1 MTVSAERLTAA
12 LADRYRIERELG
24 QGGMATVYLAQDL
37 RHDRKVA
44 LKVLKP
50 ELAAVLGAERFVVEI
65 KTTAALQHPHILPLF
80 DSGTADGFLYYVM
93 PYIQGETLR
102 NKLDRE
108 TQLGIDEA
116 VRITR
121 EVADALDYAHR
132 HGVIH
137 RDIKPENILLH
148 DGRPMV
154 ADFGIALA
162 VSAAA
167 GGRMTETGLSLG
179 TPHYMSPEQAT
190 AEKELTNRS
199 DIYSLGCVLYEMLTG
214 SPPHVG
220 ATAQQIVTK
229 IVMDVARPV
238 TELRK
243 SVPPNVAAAAS
254 KALEKLPADRFESA
268 KAFADA
274 LANPAFTATVSGRP
288 IVRTVGP
295 SFRLTAAL
303 GAATVLLAL
312 LAGWALL
319 RPIPRTEPEPVQ
331 FQLLGGPRLR
341 IQGNWTQPFA
351 VSDDGRTVVFTAD
364 TGGTSRL
371 WMRTLDDPKPRM
383 LEDTERGMQPAIS
396 PDGQWV
402 AFVVGNQVLRKVPL
416 ASGAATTLA
425 TVDGVTAA
433 IDWLSDDEIVLERF
447 GSGIHR
453 VSANGGVPKEWIPY
467 DTAGGEVGQRRP
479 FVLREAGTVRVLYAS
494 SSRDG
499 TTRLAIF
506 AAEDGRRQRLDL
518 DGIQALGMIDG
529 HLIYARGDGA
539 LMAVGFDAPGMR
551 LRGAPRQLR
560 ERVSSNATGTQV
572 ALSPAGTL
580 VYQVPTDGASR
591 LVQADTTGS
600 TTPVG
605 DQARAF
611 GASRFSPDGR
621 RIAVVIGERGA
632 GTDNIW
638 VVDRG
643 AGQMTRVTQGGNA
656 ALVDWTPDGRALV
669 FVRRG
674 SLWMQPIGAGGE
686 PSRLADSS
694 MRIVDASIV
703 PDGRSVVVMGP
714 RSQLLRV
721 ALDRPA
727 TPDTIVPP
735 YGLGTSLRAAWP
747 RVSPDG
753 RWVAFLHRNEYQ
765 VYVRSLVDGG
775 TFQVSD
781 EGGSDPVWG
790 NDATRLY
797 YHSVGEVIEAE
808 LRTTPAFEVLR
819 RRRLGALPPGAF
831 VHDVA
836 PDGQLLMLVPI
847 GQGTEVRVAVHWGTS
862 VRRALRAQGLT
873 ND

>member
-1 MTVSAERLTAA
+1 MSAVPERLAAA
-12 LADRYRIERELG
+12 LSDRYRIERELG

-37 RHDRKVA
+37 KHDRRVA

-102 NKLDRE
+102 TKLDRE
-108 TQLGIDEA
+108 TQLGVDEA

-190 AEKELTNRS
+190 AEKELTARS

-220 ATAQQIVTK
+220 ATAQQIVMK

-274 LANPAFTATVSGRP
+274 LTNPAFTSTTVGRP
-288 IVRTVGP
+288 VTRTVEP
-295 SFRLTAAL
+295 SYGLIAL
-303 GAATVLLAL
+303 AATSILLAL
-312 LAGWALL
+312 VAGWALL
-319 RPIPRTEPEPVQ
+319 RPRPVTEPEPVQ
-331 FQLLGGPRLR
+331 FQLASSPQFR

-351 VSDDGRTVVFTAD
+351 VSDDGRTIVFSAD
-364 TGGTSRL
+364 SGGTSRL

-383 LEDTERGMQPAIS
+383 LEDTERGMQPSIS
-396 PDGQWV
+396 PDGEWI
-402 AFVVGNQVLRKVPL
+402 AFVVGNHVLRKVRL
-416 ASGAATTLA
+416 AGGTGTTLA
-425 TVDGVTAA
+425 TIEGVTAA

-447 GSGIHR
+447 GSGIQR
-453 VSANGGVPKEWIPY
+453 LSANGGVPKEWIAI
-467 DTAGGEVGQRRP
+467 DTANGEVGQRRP
-479 FVLREAGTVRVLYAS
+479 FVLRDAGTVRVLFTS
-494 SSRDG
+494 SARDG
-499 TTRLAIF
+499 TPRLGVF
-506 AAEDGRRQRLDL
+506 APEDGRRERLDL
-518 DGIQALGMIDG
+518 DGLQALGMIDG
-529 HLIYARGDGA
+529 HLIYAREDGA
-539 LMAVGFDAPGMR
+539 LMAVGFDPKAMR
-551 LRGAPRQLR
+551 VRGAPRQL
-560 ERVSSNATGTQV
+560 EDRVSSTNTGTQV
-572 ALSPAGTL
+572 ALSPTGTL

-591 LVQADTTGS
+591 LVLADSTGNL
-600 TTPVG
+600 TPAV

-611 GASRFSPDGR
+611 EAPRFSPDGR
-621 RIAVVIGERGA
+621 RIAVVIGERGT

-638 VVDRG
+638 VVDRVS
-643 AGQMTRVTQGGNA
+643 GQATRVTQGGNA
-656 ALVDWTPDGRALV
+656 ALVDWTPDGRSLV

-674 SLWMQPIGAGGE
+674 ALWMQPVAAGGE
-686 PSRLADSS
+686 PTLLADSS
-694 MRIVDASIV
+694 LRIVDASLV
-703 PDGRSVVVMGP
+703 PNGHAVVVMGP

-727 TPDTIVPP
+727 APDTILRP
-735 YGLGTSLRAAWP
+735 YGLGTSLRAGWP

-753 RWVAFLHRNEYQ
+753 RWIAFTHRNEYQ

-775 TFQVSD
+775 TFQVTD
-781 EGGSDPVWG
+781 EGGSDAVWG
-790 NDATRLY
+790 NDANRLY
-797 YHSVGEVIEAE
+797 YHAVGELFEAE
-808 LRTTPAFEVLR
+808 LKTTPTLEVLR
-819 RRRLGALPPGAF
+819 RRRLDRLPVGAIL
-831 VHDVA
+831 HDVA
-836 PDGQLLMLVPI
+836 PDGRTLLMLVPI
-847 GQGTEVRVAVHWGTS
+847 GLGTEVRVAVNWGTS
-862 VRRALRAQGLT
+862 VRRALRGRGSE
-873 ND
+873 

>member
-1 MTVSAERLTAA
+1 LSGITERLAGA

-24 QGGMATVYLAQDL
+24 QGGMATVYLAFDL
-37 RHDRKVA
+37 KHDRKVA

-102 NKLDRE
+102 DKLSRE

-199 DIYSLGCVLYEMLTG
+199 DIYALGCVLYEMLTG

-220 ATAQQIVTK
+220 VTAQQIVMK

-238 TELRK
+238 IELRK
-243 SVPPNVAAAAS
+243 SVPANVAAAVS

-268 KAFADA
+268 KAFSDA
-274 LANPAFTATVSGRP
+274 LANPAFTATVVGRP
-288 IVRTVGP
+288 AARIAAP
-295 SFRLTAAL
+295 SYRLAVL
-303 GAATVLLAL
+303 GATSILLAL

-319 RPIPRTEPEPVQ
+319 RPRPGTEPEPVQ
-331 FQLLGGPRLR
+331 FQLVSSPHFR

-402 AFVVGNQVLRKVPL
+402 VFVVGNQVVRKVRL
-416 ASGAATTLA
+416 AGGAATTVA
-425 TVDGVTAA
+425 TIDGVTAA
-433 IDWLSDDEIVLERF
+433 IDWLSDDEIVFERF

-453 VSANGGVPKEWIPY
+453 VSANGGVPKEWIPF
-467 DTAGGEVGQRRP
+467 DTAVGEVGQRRP
-479 FVLREAGTVRVLYAS
+479 FALREAGTLRVLYAS
-494 SSRDG
+494 TSRDG
-499 TTRLAIF
+499 TTRLAVF
-506 AAEDGRRQRLDL
+506 APEDGRRQRLDL

-539 LMAVGFDAPGMR
+539 LMAVGFDARGMR

-560 ERVSSNATGTQV
+560 ERVSSNGTGTQV
-572 ALSPAGTL
+572 ILSPTGTL

-591 LVQADTTGS
+591 LVLGDITGS
-600 TTPVG
+600 ATPVG

-643 AGQMTRVTQGGNA
+643 SGQMTRVTQGGNA

-674 SLWMQPIGAGGE
+674 SLWMQPIAAGGE

-714 RSQLLRV
+714 RSQLLRL

-727 TPDTIVPP
+727 TPDTIVPA

-753 RWVAFLHRNEYQ
+753 RWVAFTHRNEYQ

-790 NDATRLY
+790 KDANRLY
-797 YHSVGEVIEAE
+797 YHGAGEVIEAE
-808 LRTTPAFEVLR
+808 LRTTPALEVLR
-819 RRRLGALPPGAF
+819 RRGLDRLPPSAF

-836 PDGQLLMLVPI
+836 PDGRTLLMLVPI

-862 VRRALRAQGLT
+862 VRRALLGREIE
-873 ND
+873 